1 MPAGPPPSTTT
12 SYSPATGT
20 FRSGSVTYA
29 MAGAELYRLAAA
41 RRNCQPLEWIAVN
54 KPAKP
59 AETEAPPERPGKV
72 RAFWNWLTRTSAPRD
87 AVPLSPSDLRLT
99 RATFREALAG
109 AGGEA
114 SARQRVAT
122 LVGLYRTLNDDGRRS
137 FLGLLAE
144 EFGPDELTVN
154 GAIQA
159 YLDAPAADRRRAES
173 KLRLALASPRI
184 RIVKQFNLLPDGVK
198 FLVDL
203 RADVLRYLDGHPA
216 LEVLDEELSSLLSSW
231 FDIGNLELRRISWSS
246 PAALLEKL
254 IAYEAVH
261 EIRSW
266 TDLRNRLDSDRRCYA
281 FFHPRMPDEPL
292 IFVEIALVKDMADN
306 IHTLLD
312 ESAPAFDPHA
322 AQAAIFYS
330 ISNTQAGLKGVSF
343 GGFLIKRVAE
353 MLAADFP
360 RLKTFATLSPV
371 PGFRRWLDA
380 QARRKSADF
389 FGRQERE
396 RLCEEAEAKDPH
408 EALAQLLLR
417 GFAAEAHPP
426 ESLKP
431 TLLRLCAHY
440 LAEAKDGPREDARP
454 ADPVARFHLGNGARL
469 ERLNWLADTS
479 PRGIKQSAGMMVNY
493 LYKLDEIEANHEA
506 FERDGRIA
514 MADAVKRLLRK
525 PA

>member
-1 MPAGPPPSTTT
+1 MG
-12 SYSPATGT
+12 
-20 FRSGSVTYA
+20 V
-29 MAGAELYRLAAA
+29 
-41 RRNCQPLEWIAVN
+41 VN

-59 AETEAPPERPGKV
+59 VETEPAPERPGRV
-72 RAFWNWLTRTSAPRD
+72 RAFWHWLTRTSEPRG
-87 AVPLSPSDLRLT
+87 AVPLSASDLRLT
-99 RATFREALAG
+99 RATFRDALAG
-109 AGGEA
+109 TGGEA

-122 LVGLYRTLNDDGRRS
+122 LVALYRSLNDEGRRS

-144 EFGPDELTVN
+144 EFGPDELGVN
-154 GAIQA
+154 RAIQA
-159 YLDAPAADRRRAES
+159 YLDAAPGDRRHTES
-173 KLRLALASPRI
+173 QLRLALASPRI

-203 RADVLRYLDGHPA
+203 RADVLRYLGEA
-216 LEVLDEELSSLLSSW
+216 RQLEVLDEELSSLLASW

-266 TDLRNRLDSDRRCYA
+266 ADLRNRLDSDRRCYA

-312 ESAPAFDPHA
+312 ESAPAFDPHS

-330 ISNTQAGLKGVSF
+330 ISNTQAGLRGVSF
-343 GGFLIKRVAE
+343 GGFLIKRVAD

-360 RLKTFATLSPV
+360 KLKVFATLSPV

-380 QARRKSADF
+380 QAKRKTPDF

-396 RLCEEAEAKDPH
+396 RLCEEADAKDPH
-408 EALAQLLLR
+408 EALAQLLLH
-417 GFAAEAHPP
+417 GFAAEASPP
-426 ESLKP
+426 ESLKA
-431 TLLRLCAHY
+431 TLMRLCAHY
-440 LAEAKDGPREDARP
+440 LVEAEEGGRP

-469 ERLNWLADTS
+469 ERVNWLSDTS

-514 MADAVKRLLRK
+514 LADAVKRLLRK

>member
-1 MPAGPPPSTTT
+1 M
-12 SYSPATGT
+12 
-20 FRSGSVTYA
+20 
-29 MAGAELYRLAAA
+29 
-41 RRNCQPLEWIAVN
+41 N
-54 KPAKP
+54 KPLNP
-59 AETEAPPERPGKV
+59 AETENANDRPGRV
-72 RAFWNWLTRTSAPRD
+72 RAFWNWLTRTGEARG
-87 AVPLSPSDLRLT
+87 AQPLSASDLRLT

-114 SARQRVAT
+114 SARARVAT
-122 LVGLYRTLNDDGRRS
+122 LATLYRGLNDDGRKL
-137 FLGLLAE
+137 FLGLLTE
-144 EFGPDELTVN
+144 EFGPDELAVN
-154 GAIQA
+154 RAIQA
-159 YLDAPAADRRRAES
+159 YLEADGAVRRQAES
-173 KLRLALASPRI
+173 QLRLALGSPRI

-203 RADVLRYLDGHPA
+203 RADVLRYLREAPQ

-306 IHTLLD
+306 IHSLLD

-330 ISNTQAGLKGVSF
+330 ISNTQVGLKGVSF

-360 RLKTFATLSPV
+360 KLKVFATLSPV

-380 QARRKSADF
+380 EAKRKSAEF
-389 FGRQERE
+389 FGRHERA
-396 RLCEEAEAKDPH
+396 RLCEEADAKDPH
-408 EALAQLLLR
+408 EALAQLMLR

-426 ESLKP
+426 ESVKA
-431 TLLRLCAHY
+431 TLMRLCAHY
-440 LAEAKDGPREDARP
+440 LVDAKEPGGGTEAGERP
-454 ADPVARFHLGNGARL
+454 LDPVARFHLGNGARL
-469 ERLNWLADTS
+469 ERVNWLADTS
-479 PRGIKQSAGMMVNY
+479 PRGIKQAAGLMVNY
-493 LYKLDEIEANHEA
+493 VYKLDEIEDNHEA
-506 FERDGRIA
+506 FEREGRIVI
-514 MADAVKRLLRK
+514 ADAVKRLLRK

>member
-1 MPAGPPPSTTT
+1 M
-12 SYSPATGT
+12 
-20 FRSGSVTYA
+20 
-29 MAGAELYRLAAA
+29 
-41 RRNCQPLEWIAVN
+41 N
-54 KPAKP
+54 KPGKP
-59 AETEAPPERPGKV
+59 VETETQNERLGRV
-72 RAFWNWLTRTSAPRD
+72 RAFWNWLRRTGEPRG
-87 AVPLSPSDLRLT
+87 AEPLSPSDLRLT
-99 RATFREALAG
+99 RATFRDALAG
-109 AGGEA
+109 TGGEA
-114 SARQRVAT
+114 SARQRVAM
-122 LVGLYRTLNDDGRRS
+122 LVGLYRGLNDEGRRS

-144 EFGPDELTVN
+144 EFGPDELAVN
-154 GAIQA
+154 RAIQG
-159 YLDAPAADRRRAES
+159 YLDATGPVRRQAES
-173 KLRLALASPRI
+173 QLRLALGSPRI

-198 FLVDL
+198 VLVDL
-203 RADVLRYLDGHPA
+203 RADVLRYLKDAPQ

-254 IAYEAVH
+254 ITYEAVH

-306 IHTLLD
+306 IHGLLD

-343 GGFLIKRVAE
+343 GGFLIKRVAD

-360 RLKTFATLSPV
+360 KLKVFATLSPV

-380 QARRKSADF
+380 EAKRKSHDF
-389 FGRQERE
+389 FGKQERE
-396 RLCEEAEAKDPH
+396 RLSEEADLKDPH

-426 ESLKP
+426 ESVRT
-431 TLLRLCAHY
+431 TLMRLCAHY
-440 LAEAKDGPREDARP
+440 LVEAKEPGDTQQAEADKRP
-454 ADPVARFHLGNGARL
+454 LDPVARFHLGNGARL
-469 ERLNWLADTS
+469 ERVNWLADTS

-493 LYKLDEIEANHEA
+493 LYKLDEIEDNHEA
-506 FERDGRIA
+506 FAREGRIVI
-514 MADAVKRLLRK
+514 ADAVKRLLRK
-525 PA
+525 PS

>member
-1 MPAGPPPSTTT
+1 M
-12 SYSPATGT
+12 
-20 FRSGSVTYA
+20 
-29 MAGAELYRLAAA
+29 
-41 RRNCQPLEWIAVN
+41 N
-54 KPAKP
+54 KPLRP
-59 AETEAPPERPGKV
+59 DETEGADDRPGRV
-72 RAFWNWLTRTSAPRD
+72 RAFWNWLTRTGAPRG
-87 AVPLSPSDLRLT
+87 AQPLSPSDLRLT
-99 RATFREALAG
+99 RTTFRDALAG
-109 AGGEA
+109 TGGEA

-122 LVGLYRTLNDDGRRS
+122 LASLYRGLNDDGRRS

-154 GAIQA
+154 RAIQG
-159 YLDAPAADRRRAES
+159 YLDANGPGRRAAES
-173 KLRLALASPRI
+173 QLRLALASPRI
-184 RIVKQFNLLPDGVK
+184 RIVKQFNLLHDGVK

-203 RADVLRYLDGHPA
+203 RADVLRYLREGPQ

-231 FDIGNLELRRISWSS
+231 FDVGNLELRRISWAS

-306 IHTLLD
+306 IHGLLD
-312 ESAPAFDPHA
+312 ETAPAFDPHV

-330 ISNTQAGLKGVSF
+330 ISNSQVGLKGVSF

-360 RLKTFATLSPV
+360 KLKVFATLSPV
-371 PGFRRWLDA
+371 PGFRRWLDEEA
-380 QARRKSADF
+380 KKKTHDF
-389 FGRQERE
+389 FGRHERE
-396 RLCEEAEAKDPH
+396 RLCEAAGAKDPH

-417 GFAAEAHPP
+417 GFASEAQPP
-426 ESLKP
+426 ESLRT

-440 LAEAKDGPREDARP
+440 LVEAKEDGGRDQAEADRRP
-454 ADPVARFHLGNGARL
+454 LDPVARFHLGNGARL
-469 ERLNWLADTS
+469 ERVNWLADTS
-479 PRGIKQSAGMMVNY
+479 PRGIKQSAGLMVNY
-493 LYKLDEIEANHEA
+493 LYKLNEIEEHHEA
-506 FERDGRIA
+506 FEREGRIV

-525 PA
+525 PG